1 MTNGATIDGE
11 EAILLSAV
19 PGRVRL
25 KVFAGRRRPDEL
37 ERVRAAL
44 DALPGVSAVQASA
57 RTGSVLVR
65 HEPASTGI
73 DDLRA
78 ALQELGLALVY
89 PESSPGA
96 QMTPARR
103 VLKTADAANSRV
115 GRRLGGS
122 DLRLLFPA
130 ALGLLSLRQAA
141 RDAPGLAQAPWYVLA
156 WYAFDSFL
164 KLNGPEATPGAA
176 NHLPPE
182 NPPT

>member
-1 MTNGATIDGE
+1 MTDVE

-25 KVFAGRRRPDEL
+25 KVFAERRRPDEL

-44 DALPGVSAVQASA
+44 DALPGVSAVQASP
-57 RTGSVLVR
+57 RTGSLLVR

-78 ALQELGLALVY
+78 TLEELGLALVG
-89 PESSPGA
+89 PESSPRA
-96 QMTPARR
+96 QITPARR

-115 GRRLGGS
+115 GRRLGGP

-130 ALGLLSLRQAA
+130 ALGLLSLRQAT

-156 WYAFDSFL
+156 WYALESFL
-164 KLNGPEATPGAA
+164 NLNRREAARQPPAQ
-176 NHLPPE
+176 NLPDVAE
-182 NPPT
+182 KA

>member
-1 MTNGATIDGE
+1 MSDGSTTDVE

-44 DALPGVSAVQASA
+44 DALPGVSAVQAST

-73 DDLRA
+73 DELRA
-78 ALQELGLALVY
+78 ALEELGLALVA
-89 PESSPGA
+89 PESSPRSR
-96 QMTPARR
+96 MTPARR
-103 VLKTADAANSRV
+103 VFETADQANSRV
-115 GRRLGGS
+115 ERRLGGP
-122 DLRLLFPA
+122 DLRLIFPA
-130 ALGLLSLRQAA
+130 ALGLLSLRQAT

-164 KLNGPEATPGAA
+164 KLNGREATRGSA
-176 NHLPPE
+176 NHLPPQS
-182 NPPT
+182 PPT

>member
-1 MTNGATIDGE
+1 MTNGAMTDGD
-11 EAILLSAV
+11 EAVLLSAV

-25 KVFAGRRRPDEL
+25 KVFAGRRRLDEL

-44 DALPGVSAVQASA
+44 YALPGVSAVQAST

-73 DDLRA
+73 DDLRT
-78 ALQELGLALVY
+78 ALGALGLALVD
-89 PESSPGA
+89 PKSSPRA
-96 QMTPARR
+96 QMTPTRR
-103 VLKTADAANSRV
+103 VLKTADAANSRL
-115 GRRLGGS
+115 GRRLSGS

-156 WYAFDSFL
+156 WYAFDGFL
-164 KLNGPEATPGAA
+164 KLNGREATRGPA

>member
-1 MTNGATIDGE
+1 MTDVE
-11 EAILLSAV
+11 KAILLSAV

-44 DALPGVSAVQASA
+44 EALPGVSAVQAST

-73 DDLRA
+73 DELRA
-78 ALQELGLALVY
+78 ALEELGLALVA
-89 PESSPGA
+89 PESSPRSR
-96 QMTPARR
+96 MTPARR

-122 DLRLLFPA
+122 DLRLLFPT

-156 WYAFDSFL
+156 WYAFESFV
-164 KLNGPEATPGAA
+164 KLNEREAAPGPG